1 MAVGEKT
8 DIADNDIGDTMTML
22 NTATPAYEADDAI
35 PRRRWGRV
43 IPPLLLACIISY
55 MDRVNIAFAM
65 PGGMNADLGMNASMA
80 GLAGGIFFFGYL
92 FLQIPGGRRAAL
104 GSGKKFIAWSLVS
117 WAVLSALTGLV
128 TQTWELLALRFLLG
142 VAEGGM
148 LPVVL
153 TMVSQWFPDRERGR
167 ANAMVIM
174 FVPLAGMITAPLSGF
189 VLAAYDW
196 RHLFFST
203 ALLSILFL
211 GVWLAFADDGPETA
225 RWVSPREKAYILDT
239 LRAEN
244 ERKQAA
250 GTPSVTSLGALL
262 RNPTIWLLI
271 AINLCYQAGIYGYT
285 MWLPTLLKD
294 LTHTGM
300 GKVGLLAMIPYV
312 AMVIGMFVTS
322 YLSDRT
328 GKRRLFVLLPLVG
341 FAACLALSVLSH
353 ATMTLSF
360 AFLIGCGF
368 FLQAAAGVFWA
379 IPPKLCSVEVAGS
392 ARGLINALGNLGGF
406 CGPYAVGVLTQ
417 HVSSAAGVYCLAAVL
432 AVAGLLALTLPK
444 RCED

>member
-1 MAVGEKT
+1 MNSVNPTSPACEAGDAV
-8 DIADNDIGDTMTML
+8 
-22 NTATPAYEADDAI
+22 
-35 PRRRWGRV
+35 PRRRWLRV
-43 IPPLLLACIISY
+43 IAPLLMACTISY

-65 PGGMNADLGMNASMA
+65 PGGMNVDLGMDATMA
-80 GLAGGIFFFGYL
+80 GFASGIFFFGYL

-128 TQTWELLALRFLLG
+128 TQTWELLTLRFLLG
-142 VAEGGM
+142 VAEGGLM
-148 LPVVL
+148 PVVL
-153 TMVSQWFPDRERGR
+153 TMVSKWFPDRERGR

-196 RHLFFST
+196 RYLFFST
-203 ALLSILFL
+203 GLLSLMFLFVWIL
-211 GVWLAFADDGPETA
+211 FADDGPETA
-225 RWVSPREKAYILDT
+225 RWVSPLEKAYILDA
-239 LRAEN
+239 LREEQ
-244 ERKQAA
+244 ERKRTA
-250 GTPSVTSLGALL
+250 GSPASASLREVI

-271 AINLCYQAGIYGYT
+271 AINFCYQVGIYGYT
-285 MWLPTLLKD
+285 MWLPTLLKN

-300 GKVGLLAMIPYV
+300 GKIGLLAMLPYV
-312 AMVIGMFVTS
+312 AMIIGMFATS
-322 YLSDRT
+322 YLSDLT

-341 FAACLALSVLSH
+341 FASCLALSVLTQS
-353 ATMTLSF
+353 MMFVSF
-360 AFLIGCGF
+360 AFLIGSGF

-379 IPPKLCSVEVAGS
+379 IPPKLCSPETAGS

-417 HVSSAAGVYCLAAVL
+417 HISSAAGVYSLAVTL

>member
-1 MAVGEKT
+1 
-8 DIADNDIGDTMTML
+8 MTML
-22 NTATPAYEADDAI
+22 TPANPAYDAGEAF
-35 PRRRWGRV
+35 PRRRWLRV

-65 PGGMNADLGMNASMA
+65 PGGMNADLGMDATMA

-92 FLQIPGGRRAAL
+92 FLQSPGGKRAAL
-104 GSGKKFIAWSLVS
+104 GSGKKFIAWSLIS
-117 WAVLSALTGLV
+117 WAALSGLTGLV
-128 TQTWELLALRFLLG
+128 THTWELLTLRFLLG

-153 TMVSQWFPDRERGR
+153 TMVSNWFPDRERGR

-174 FVPLAGMITAPLSGF
+174 FVPLAGMITAPLSGYI
-189 VLAAYDW
+189 LAAYDW

-203 ALLSILFL
+203 GVLSLLFL
-211 GVWLAFADDGPETA
+211 IVWMLFADDGPETA
-225 RWVSPREKAYILDT
+225 RWVSPREKAYVLDA
-239 LRAEN
+239 LREEQ
-244 ERKQAA
+244 ERKRASGKPTAA
-250 GTPSVTSLGALL
+250 SFGAMM

-271 AINLCYQAGIYGYT
+271 AINFCYQVGIYGYT
-285 MWLPTLLKD
+285 MWLPTLLKN

-300 GKVGLLAMIPYV
+300 GNIGLLAMLPYI
-312 AMVIGMFVTS
+312 AMMVGMFATS

-341 FAACLALSVLSH
+341 FAACLALSVLTH
-353 ATMTLSF
+353 EMMLVSF

-379 IPPKLCSVEVAGS
+379 IPPKLCSPETAGS

-417 HVSSAAGVYCLAAVL
+417 HVSSAAGVYSLAVTL

>member
-1 MAVGEKT
+1 
-8 DIADNDIGDTMTML
+8 MTVL
-22 NTATPAYEADDAI
+22 TPANPAYDTGEAI
-35 PRRRWGRV
+35 PRRRWLRV
-43 IPPLLLACIISY
+43 IPPLLLTCIISY

-65 PGGMNADLGMNASMA
+65 PGGMNADLGMDATMA

-92 FLQIPGGRRAAL
+92 FLQIPGGKRAAL
-104 GSGKKFIAWSLVS
+104 GSGKKFIAWSLIS
-117 WAVLSALTGLV
+117 WAALSGLTGLV
-128 TQTWELLALRFLLG
+128 THTWELLTLRFLLG

-153 TMVSQWFPDRERGR
+153 TMVSNWFPDRERGR

-174 FVPLAGMITAPLSGF
+174 FVPLAGMITAPLSGYI
-189 VLAAYDW
+189 LAAYDW

-203 ALLSILFL
+203 GVLSLLFL
-211 GVWLAFADDGPETA
+211 IVWMLFADDGPGTA
-225 RWVSPREKAYILDT
+225 RWVSPREKAYILDA
-239 LRAEN
+239 LREEQ
-244 ERKQAA
+244 ERKRASGKPDAA
-250 GTPSVTSLGALL
+250 SFGAMMC
-262 RNPTIWLLI
+262 NPTIWLLI
-271 AINLCYQAGIYGYT
+271 AINFCYQVGIYGYT
-285 MWLPTLLKD
+285 MWLPTLLKN

-300 GKVGLLAMIPYV
+300 GKIGLLAMLPYI
-312 AMVIGMFVTS
+312 AMMVGMFATS

-341 FAACLALSVLSH
+341 FAACLTLSVLTH
-353 ATMTLSF
+353 ETMLVSF

-379 IPPKLCSVEVAGS
+379 IPPKLCSPETAGS

-417 HVSSAAGVYCLAAVL
+417 HVSSAAGVYSLAVTL

-444 RCED
+444 LCED

>member
-1 MAVGEKT
+1 MNSVNPT
-8 DIADNDIGDTMTML
+8 S
-22 NTATPAYEADDAI
+22 PACEAGDAI
-35 PRRRWGRV
+35 PRRRWLRV
-43 IPPLLLACIISY
+43 IAPLLMACTISY

-65 PGGMNADLGMNASMA
+65 PGGMNVDLGMDATMA
-80 GLAGGIFFFGYL
+80 GFAGGIFFFGYL

-128 TQTWELLALRFLLG
+128 TQTWELLTLRFLLG
-142 VAEGGM
+142 VAEGGLM
-148 LPVVL
+148 PVVL
-153 TMVSQWFPDRERGR
+153 TMVSKWFPDRERGR

-196 RHLFFST
+196 RYLFFST
-203 ALLSILFL
+203 GLLSLLFL
-211 GVWLAFADDGPETA
+211 FVWILFADDGPETA
-225 RWVSPREKAYILDT
+225 RWVSPREKAYILDA
-239 LRAEN
+239 LREEQ
-244 ERKQAA
+244 ERKRAA
-250 GTPSVTSLGALL
+250 GSPASASLREVI

-271 AINLCYQAGIYGYT
+271 AINFCYQVGIYGYT
-285 MWLPTLLKD
+285 MWLPTLLKN

-300 GKVGLLAMIPYV
+300 GKIGLLATLPYV
-312 AMVIGMFVTS
+312 AMIIGMFATS
-322 YLSDRT
+322 YLSDLT

-341 FAACLALSVLSH
+341 FASCLALSVLTQS
-353 ATMTLSF
+353 MMFVSF
-360 AFLIGCGF
+360 AFLIGSGF

-379 IPPKLCSVEVAGS
+379 IPPKLCSPETAGS

-417 HVSSAAGVYCLAAVL
+417 HISSAAGVYGLAVTF
-432 AVAGLLALTLPK
+432 AVAGLVALTLPM

>member
-1 MAVGEKT
+1 
-8 DIADNDIGDTMTML
+8 MTLL
-22 NTATPAYEADDAI
+22 NTATQAYDVADAI
-35 PRRRWGRV
+35 PRRRWLRV

-65 PGGMNADLGMNASMA
+65 PGGMNADLGMDATMA

-92 FLQIPGGRRAAL
+92 FLQIPGGRRAAM

-128 TQTWELLALRFLLG
+128 THTWELLTLRFLLG

-153 TMVSQWFPDRERGR
+153 TMVSIWFPDRERGR

-189 VLAAYDW
+189 VLAVYDW

-211 GVWLAFADDGPETA
+211 TVWLRFADDSPQTA
-225 RWVSPREKAYILDT
+225 RWISPREKAYILDA
-239 LRAEN
+239 LRAEQ
-244 ERKQAA
+244 ERKRAA
-250 GTPSVTSLGALL
+250 AAPSATSFGALMG
-262 RNPTIWLLI
+262 NPTIWLLI
-271 AINLCYQAGIYGYT
+271 AINFCYQVGIYGYT
-285 MWLPTLLKD
+285 MWLPTLLKN

-300 GKVGLLAMIPYV
+300 GKIGLLAMLPYV
-312 AMVIGMFVTS
+312 AMIIGMFATS
-322 YLSDRT
+322 YLSDLT

-341 FAACLALSVLSH
+341 FAASLAMSVLTQSV
-353 ATMTLSF
+353 MLVSF

-379 IPPKLCSVEVAGS
+379 IPPKLCSPETAGS

-417 HVSSAAGVYCLAAVL
+417 HYSPAAGVYSLAGAL
-432 AVAGLLALTLPK
+432 TVAGLLALALPQ

>member
-1 MAVGEKT
+1 
-8 DIADNDIGDTMTML
+8 MTTL
-22 NTATPAYEADDAI
+22 TPANPAYDAGESI
-35 PRRRWGRV
+35 PRRRWLRV

-65 PGGMNADLGMNASMA
+65 PGGMNADLGMDATMA

-117 WAVLSALTGLV
+117 WALLSALTGLV
-128 TQTWELLALRFLLG
+128 THTWELLTLRFLLG

-153 TMVSQWFPDRERGR
+153 TMVSNWFPDRERGR

-189 VLAAYDW
+189 ILAAYDW

-203 ALLSILFL
+203 GLLSVLFL
-211 GVWLAFADDGPETA
+211 GVWLVFADDGPETA
-225 RWVSPREKAYILDT
+225 RWVSPREKTYILEA
-239 LRAEN
+239 LRAEQ
-244 ERKQAA
+244 ERKQATGSPTA
-250 GTPSVTSLGALL
+250 ASFGALL

-271 AINLCYQAGIYGYT
+271 AINFCYQAGIYGYT

-294 LTHTGM
+294 LTHSGM
-300 GKVGLLAMIPYV
+300 GRIGMLAMIPYV
-312 AMVIGMFVTS
+312 AMVIGMFATS
-322 YLSDRT
+322 CLSDLT
-328 GKRRLFVLLPLVG
+328 GRRRLFVLLPLAG
-341 FAACLALSVLSH
+341 FAACLALSVLTRS
-353 ATMTLSF
+353 TMFVSF

-379 IPPKLCSVEVAGS
+379 IPPKLCSVETAGS

-406 CGPYAVGVLTQ
+406 GGPYAVGVLTQ
-417 HVSSAAGVYCLAAVL
+417 HVSSAAGVYCLSIVL
-432 AVAGLLALTLPK
+432 AIAGLLALTLPE

>member
-1 MAVGEKT
+1 
-8 DIADNDIGDTMTML
+8 MTVL
-22 NTATPAYEADDAI
+22 TPANPAYDAGEAI
-35 PRRRWGRV
+35 PRRRWLRV

-65 PGGMNADLGMNASMA
+65 PGGMNADLGMDATMA

-92 FLQIPGGRRAAL
+92 FLQIPGGKRAAL
-104 GSGKKFIAWSLVS
+104 GSGKKFIAWSLIS
-117 WAVLSALTGLV
+117 WAALSALTGLV
-128 TQTWELLALRFLLG
+128 THTWELLTLRFLLG

-153 TMVSQWFPDRERGR
+153 TMVSNWFPDRERGR

-174 FVPLAGMITAPLSGF
+174 FVPLAGMITAPLSGYI
-189 VLAAYDW
+189 LAAYDW

-203 ALLSILFL
+203 GVLSLLFL
-211 GVWLAFADDGPETA
+211 IVWMLLADDGPETA
-225 RWVSPREKAYILDT
+225 RWVSPREKTYILDA
-239 LRAEN
+239 LREEQ
-244 ERKQAA
+244 ERKRAS
-250 GTPSVTSLGALL
+250 GKPTSASFGAMM

-271 AINLCYQAGIYGYT
+271 AINFCYQVGIYGYT
-285 MWLPTLLKD
+285 MWLPTLLKN

-300 GKVGLLAMIPYV
+300 GKIGLLAMLPYI

-341 FAACLALSVLSH
+341 FAACLALSVLTH
-353 ATMTLSF
+353 ETMLMSF

-379 IPPKLCSVEVAGS
+379 IPPKLCSPETAGS

-417 HVSSAAGVYCLAAVL
+417 HVNSAAGVYSLAVTL

>member
-1 MAVGEKT
+1 
-8 DIADNDIGDTMTML
+8 MTIL
-22 NTATPAYEADDAI
+22 NPATPAYEADDAI
-35 PRRRWGRV
+35 PRRRWVRV
-43 IPPLLLACIISY
+43 IVPLLLACIISY

-65 PGGMNADLGMNASMA
+65 PGGMNADLGLSASMA

-104 GSGKKFIAWSLVS
+104 GSGKKFIAWSLLS
-117 WAVLSALTGLV
+117 WAILSGLTGFV
-128 TQTWELLALRFLLG
+128 TQTWELLTLRFLLG

-153 TMVSQWFPDRERGR
+153 TMVSHWFPDRERGR

-174 FVPLAGMITAPLSGF
+174 FVPLAGLITAPLSGF

-196 RHLFFST
+196 RHLFYCTS
-203 ALLSILFL
+203 ALSLLFL
-211 GVWLAFADDGPETA
+211 GVWLLFADDGPETA
-225 RWVSPREKAYILDT
+225 RWVSPREKAYILDA
-239 LRAEN
+239 LRTEH
-244 ERKQAA
+244 ERKAAA
-250 GTPSVTSLGALL
+250 GAPTVTSLAALL
-262 RNPTIWLLI
+262 RTPTIWLLI
-271 AINLCYQAGIYGYT
+271 AINFCYQAGIYGYT

-300 GKVGLLAMIPYV
+300 GKVGLLAMIPYL
-312 AMVIGMFVTS
+312 AMVIGMFATS
-322 YLSDRT
+322 YLSDRS

-341 FAACLALSVLSH
+341 FAGCLALSVLTH
-353 ATMTLSF
+353 ATMAISF
-360 AFLIGCGF
+360 VFLIGCGF

-379 IPPKLCSVEVAGS
+379 IPPKLCSVEAAGS

-417 HVSSAAGVYCLAAVL
+417 HVSSAAGVYSLAVVL
-432 AVAGLLALTLPK
+432 AVSGLLALTLPK

>member
-1 MAVGEKT
+1 MPHGECGTWGVATAGTGHMAVGEKT

-239 LRAEN
+239 LRADSVRRDGHRHVRDVVPFGSN
-244 ERKQAA
+244 RQTASLRAA
-250 GTPSVTSLGALL
+250 AA
-262 RNPTIWLLI
+262 RR
-271 AINLCYQAGIYGYT
+271 
-285 MWLPTLLKD
+285 
-294 LTHTGM
+294 
-300 GKVGLLAMIPYV
+300 
-312 AMVIGMFVTS
+312 F
-322 YLSDRT
+322 
-328 GKRRLFVLLPLVG
+328 RRLPCVVGAEPRDDDVVLCVPDWVRLLPAGGGRRVLG
-341 FAACLALSVLSH
+341 DSAKAL
-353 ATMTLSF
+353 
-360 AFLIGCGF
+360 
-368 FLQAAAGVFWA
+368 QR
-379 IPPKLCSVEVAGS
+379 
-392 ARGLINALGNLGGF
+392 RGGG
-406 CGPYAVGVLTQ
+406 
-417 HVSSAAGVYCLAAVL
+417 
-432 AVAGLLALTLPK
+432 
-444 RCED
+444 

>member
-1 MAVGEKT
+1 MNSVNPTSPACEAGDAV
-8 DIADNDIGDTMTML
+8 
-22 NTATPAYEADDAI
+22 
-35 PRRRWGRV
+35 PRRRWLRV
-43 IPPLLLACIISY
+43 IAPLLMACTISY

-65 PGGMNADLGMNASMA
+65 PGGMNVDLGMDATMA
-80 GLAGGIFFFGYL
+80 GFAGGIFFFGYL

-128 TQTWELLALRFLLG
+128 TQTWELLTLRFLLG
-142 VAEGGM
+142 VAEGGLM
-148 LPVVL
+148 PVVL
-153 TMVSQWFPDRERGR
+153 TMVSKWFPDRERGR

-196 RHLFFST
+196 RYLFFST
-203 ALLSILFL
+203 GLLSLLFL
-211 GVWLAFADDGPETA
+211 IVWILFADDGPESA
-225 RWVSPREKAYILDT
+225 RWVSPREKAYILDA
-239 LRAEN
+239 LREEQ
-244 ERKQAA
+244 ERKRAA
-250 GTPSVTSLGALL
+250 GSPASASLREVI

-271 AINLCYQAGIYGYT
+271 AINFCYQVGIYGYT
-285 MWLPTLLKD
+285 MWLPTLLKN

-300 GKVGLLAMIPYV
+300 GKIGLLAMLPYV
-312 AMVIGMFVTS
+312 AMIIGMFATS
-322 YLSDRT
+322 YLSDLT

-341 FAACLALSVLSH
+341 FASCLALSVLTQS
-353 ATMTLSF
+353 MMFVSF
-360 AFLIGCGF
+360 AFLIGSGF

-379 IPPKLCSVEVAGS
+379 IPPKLCSPETAGS

-417 HVSSAAGVYCLAAVL
+417 HISSAAGVYSLAVTL

>member
-1 MAVGEKT
+1 MNPANP
-8 DIADNDIGDTMTML
+8 AN
-22 NTATPAYEADDAI
+22 PAYEAGDAI
-35 PRRRWGRV
+35 PRRRWLRV

-65 PGGMNADLGMNASMA
+65 PGGMNADLGMDATMA

-104 GSGKKFIAWSLVS
+104 GSGKTFIAWSLVS

-128 TQTWELLALRFLLG
+128 THTWELLTLRFLLG

-153 TMVSQWFPDRERGR
+153 TMVSNWFPDRERGR

-189 VLAAYDW
+189 ILAAYDW

-203 ALLSILFL
+203 GALSLLFL
-211 GVWLAFADDGPETA
+211 IVWLRFADDSPETA
-225 RWVSPREKAYILDT
+225 RWVSPREKAYILDA
-239 LRAEN
+239 LRDEQ
-244 ERKQAA
+244 ERKRAA
-250 GTPSVTSLGALL
+250 GTPTAASFGAML

-271 AINLCYQAGIYGYT
+271 AINFCYQVGIYGYT
-285 MWLPTLLKD
+285 MWLPTLLKN

-300 GKVGLLAMIPYV
+300 GKIGLLAMLPYV
-312 AMVIGMFVTS
+312 AMMIGMFATS

-341 FAACLALSVLSH
+341 FAACLALSVLTKSS
-353 ATMTLSF
+353 MPVSF

-379 IPPKLCSVEVAGS
+379 IPPKLCSVETAGS

-417 HVSSAAGVYCLAAVL
+417 HVSSAAGVYSLAVTL
-432 AVAGLLALTLPK
+432 AVAGLLAMTLPK